1 VNIKKDKDNYKVE
14 SGSHK
19 GKFYTVDPA
28 KPWCDCAD
36 FKFREMGKKGAC
48 KHIKAVRELIEKKKQ
63 KTLKKEKKKL
73 GPVAEFIGKQGG
85 AADSIELIERFGQE
99 TIDSMIRDG
108 ELIEEEGKIRL
119 LK

>member
-14 SGSHK
+14 SDSHK

-48 KHIKAVRELIEKKKQ
+48 KHIKAVREMLESKKQ
-63 KTLKKEKKKL
+63 KTLKKAGKKAETILEFIKKK
-73 GPVAEFIGKQGG
+73 GE
-85 AADSIELIERFGQE
+85 ADSIELIERFGEE
-99 TIDSMIRDG
+99 TVNTMIRNG
-108 ELIEEEGKIRL
+108 ELIEEAGKIKL